1 MWLTLLA
8 YHGAMTATPT
18 RPPSSPRRDE
28 IVAVAGRLLDAQGPD
43 GVSMRNIAAEMGI
56 KAPSLYKHVADKAEL
71 ELVLIAD
78 GLEET
83 AAVHAAAID
92 GSEDPLRDLATAYRA
107 WALAHPHRYRLMTER
122 PLPRADLP
130 EGLEARAAAPVVMA
144 CGGDPDRARA
154 AWAFAHGM
162 VMLELADRF
171 PPDADLA
178 AAWAAGVDALRP
190 PGRRGGRAGR

>member
-1 MWLTLLA
+1 MVS
-8 YHGAMTATPT
+8 GMTAAPRTT
-18 RPPSSPRRDE
+18 ASPRRDE
-28 IVAVAGRLLDAQGPD
+28 IVTVAGRLLDAQGPD
-43 GVSMRNIAAEMGI
+43 AVTMRAIAAEMGI
-56 KAPSLYKHVADKAEL
+56 RAPSLYKHVADKREL
-71 ELVLIAD
+71 EVALIAD
-78 GLEET
+78 ALVET
-83 AAVHAAAID
+83 AEVHAAAVA
-92 GSEDPLRDLATAYRA
+92 GSTDPLADLAAAYRA

-130 EGLEARAAAPVVMA
+130 DGLEAQAAAPVIAA

-178 AAWAAGVDALRP
+178 AAWATGIAALRP
-190 PGRRGGRAGR
+190 PTHPGGVR

>member
-1 MWLTLLA
+1 
-8 YHGAMTATPT
+8 MTPAPRTTP
-18 RPPSSPRRDE
+18 SPRRDE
-28 IVAVAGRLLDAQGPD
+28 IVAVAGRLLDEGGYTA
-43 GVSMRNIAAEMGI
+43 VSMRNIATEMGI
-56 KAPSLYKHVADKAEL
+56 KAPSLYKHVADKQEL
-71 ELVLIAD
+71 ELALIAD
-78 GLEET
+78 ALAET
-83 AAVHAAAID
+83 AEVHGAAVA
-92 GSEDPLRDLATAYRA
+92 GSADPLADLARAYRA

-171 PPDADLA
+171 PPDADLD

-190 PGRRGGRAGR
+190 PARRGRHTAGR